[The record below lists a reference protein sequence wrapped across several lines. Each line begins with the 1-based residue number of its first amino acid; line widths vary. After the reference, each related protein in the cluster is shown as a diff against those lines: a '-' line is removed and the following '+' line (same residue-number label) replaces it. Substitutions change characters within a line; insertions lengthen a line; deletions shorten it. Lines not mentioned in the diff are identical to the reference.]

1 MGFLASK
8 TQSFHL
14 FTLIL
19 AFKIV
24 QNKEFKNIERKGEA
38 YNYQNSNQEQEL
50 PWDTLNINAAQITRS
65 WFWICSY
72 NLQDSL
78 L

>member
-8 TQSFHL
+8 SKSLHL

-24 QNKEFKNIERKGEA
+24 QNKEFKNLERKGEA
-38 YNYQNSNQEQEL
+38 YSSQNSNQEHEL
-50 PWDTLNINAAQITRS
+50 PWDTLNINAQTTRS
-65 WFWICSY
+65 WFLIFSY
-72 NLQDSL
+72 NLPDSL